1 MARDKAA
8 DRIRKLK
15 EEITTLQGS
24 AKDELLM
31 EIRSKIAELNELG
44 FSYEL
49 TSGVRSQAQ
58 RKRNPDRP
66 CPVCKI
72 VTDPPHDARAHRGQ
86 GRKTKKPFT
95 AAELKELGYTRRG

>member
-1 MARDKAA
+1 MAKDNAA

-15 EEITTLQGS
+15 EEITTLQSS
-24 AKDELLM
+24 AKEELLV
-31 EIRSKIAELNELG
+31 EIRAKIAELNELG
-44 FSYEL
+44 FSFEL
-49 TSGVRSQAQ
+49 TSGGRSKLQ
-58 RKRNPDRP
+58 RQRDPDRP

-86 GRKTKKPFT
+86 GKTKKPFN